1 MSLKTLLNKT
11 CQISQITYTQ
21 DSQSGEQK
29 TVAVILEQ
37 ALPCRLRARSVSERK
52 YSLPAYSLATHSIY
66 VAAKSGLYG
75 KKLSVLIEGN
85 TYDVIGLINMGG
97 EDRLFCLYA
106 ERRA

>member
-11 CQISQITYTQ
+11 CKISQITYTQ
-21 DSQSGEQK
+21 EAASGEQK
-29 TVAVILEQ
+29 TTATVLET
-37 ALPCRLRARSVSERK
+37 ALPCRLRTRSVSERK
-52 YSLPAYSLATHSIY
+52 YSLPAYALATHSIY
-66 VAAKSGLYG
+66 VQAKSTLYG
-75 KKLSVLIEGN
+75 KKLAVEIDSN

>member
-11 CQISQITYTQ
+11 CQVNQITYTQ
-21 DSQSGEQK
+21 ASANGQQ
-29 TVAVILEQ
+29 TVISTILETS
-37 ALPCRLRARSVSERK
+37 LPCRLRARAVNERK
-52 YSLPAYSLATHSIY
+52 YSMPAYTLATHSIY
-66 VAAKSGLYG
+66 VPAKSSLYG
-75 KKLSVLIEGN
+75 KKLSVVIDGN